1 MRQAASSNQHSP
13 RAQPGAFHAWLALA
27 AGLAWLE
34 RARGARRVRLQHH
47 AHLRRSA
54 EDVPQP
60 ILLLSTKIDSTSR
73 CALYE
78 GEARAE
84 GFDDCAQVFSQLAL
98 KDREEIDALL
108 ECLREH
114 LEPAHAG

>member
-1 MRQAASSNQHSP
+1 MSDSSTTHTYGDRP
-13 RAQPGAFHAWLALA
+13 KTFHNL
-27 AGLAWLE
+27 
-34 RARGARRVRLQHH
+34 
-47 AHLRRSA
+47 
-54 EDVPQP
+54 
-60 ILLLSTKIDSTSR
+60 ILLLSTKIDSASR

-84 GFDDCAQVFSQLAL
+84 SFDDCAQVFSQLAV

>member
-1 MRQAASSNQHSP
+1 VSDAPITHTYGERP
-13 RAQPGAFHAWLALA
+13 KTFHNL
-27 AGLAWLE
+27 
-34 RARGARRVRLQHH
+34 
-47 AHLRRSA
+47 
-54 EDVPQP
+54 

-78 GEARAE
+78 GEARSE
-84 GFDDCAQVFSQLAL
+84 GFDDCAQVFSQLAV